1 MRITFAGVTSFLLFL
16 PTPVH
21 AQNVAIRHAT
31 PDSVVAVLKADLLPQ
46 GFKFVN
52 ADKNNALFTLD
63 RGMVAQRNG
72 STVHVTLELHAHF
85 KQQSDGLL
93 VNLYEEVVGES
104 GTAAYEF
111 RRPVEN
117 QRERDNLQRLLD
129 GEKARIEGAKHDS
142 T

>member
-1 MRITFAGVTSFLLFL
+1 MRITFAGVSGFLLL
-16 PTPVH
+16 LSTKVH
-21 AQNVAIRHAT
+21 AQNVVIRNAT
-31 PDSVVAVLKADLLPQ
+31 PDSVVAVLKADLVPQ

-63 RGMVAQRNG
+63 RGMVAQRTG
-72 STVHVTLELHAHF
+72 GMVHVRLELHAHF
-85 KQQSDGLL
+85 KQQSDGLQ
-93 VNLYEEVVGES
+93 VNLYEEVVGET
-104 GTAAYEF
+104 GTAGSEF

-117 QRERDNLQRLLD
+117 QRERDNLQHLLD